1 MKFRVKEECIGCG
14 LCASECPEVFT
25 MTDEGIAQAIEEE
38 VGPEWEEAA
47 QNAQENCPV
56 SAIEQE

>member
-1 MKFRVKEECIGCG
+1 
-14 LCASECPEVFT
+14 